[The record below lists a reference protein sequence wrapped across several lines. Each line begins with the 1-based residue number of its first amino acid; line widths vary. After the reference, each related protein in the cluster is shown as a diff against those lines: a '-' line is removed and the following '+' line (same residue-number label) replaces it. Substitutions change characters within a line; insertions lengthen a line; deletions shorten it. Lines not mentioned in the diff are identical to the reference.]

1 MIQLHLVT
9 AGLVCGLI
17 LSTVFIPPTRTVKR
31 VPTPSDAS
39 TVYTTDTG
47 CIRLTPV
54 EVPCTTEPESFNLLA
69 SFK

>member
-1 MIQLHLVT
+1 MIELHWVVGGLVT
-9 AGLVCGLI
+9 GLV
-17 LSTVFIPPTRTVKR
+17 LSTVFIPPTRIEKR
-31 VPTPSDAS
+31 VPTPTDPS

-47 CIRLTPV
+47 CVRLTPV